1 MENNPKIKTMTTK
14 EEVSNKVIE
23 EIQSGMEMIG
33 DINTPKV
40 MEVDMENQTITLKF
54 SWREVK
60 EDNYVGLMN
69 Y

>member
-1 MENNPKIKTMTTK
+1 MENNPKTKTMLTK
-14 EEVSNKVIE
+14 EQVSTKVIN
-23 EIQSGMEMIG
+23 EIQDGMESIG

-40 MEVDMENQTITLKF
+40 IEVDMENQTITLKF

-60 EDNYVGLMN
+60 EDNYVGLIN